1 MGQGKE
7 YVLKTAKEKNVKFV
21 RLWFTDVLGLLK
33 SFAITI
39 EELEDALTEGVRFD
53 ASTLDGFMRSE
64 EHELVALPDCTTFQL
79 LPWRPSEDAVARM
92 FCDIYNPDMTPYEGD
107 CRFILK
113 QTLKKAA
120 EKGFVFYTG
129 PEIEF
134 FFFKDQNNPEVLDQ
148 GGYFDLT
155 PLDSASDYRR
165 QTVLTLEKM
174 GVGIISSHHE
184 GAFSQHEID
193 LRHED
198 ALTTADN
205 IMTFR
210 VVTKEIAQKN
220 NIYASFMPKP
230 LSKQNGSGMHIHMSL
245 FKDENNIFY
254 DKESPANLSE
264 TGKYF
269 IAGILKH
276 CNEYFAVTNQWIN
289 SYKRF
294 IQGFEAPTFVSWS
307 TGSNSAL
314 VRVPELRKDKSH
326 SMRIELR
333 SPDPSC
339 NPYLAFAS
347 ILSAGLKGI
356 EEKYELPK
364 QIDRNYYNKNRKQLK
379 ELGLTPLPSQLS
391 EALIYLS
398 GSDLIREVLGPVL
411 FDKFIDN
418 KLHEINEYN
427 KHITD
432 FEISKY
438 LPIL

>member
-1 MGQGKE
+1 MNKDKE
-7 YVLKTAKEKNVKFV
+7 FVLKLARDKNVKFI

-39 EELEDALTEGVRFD
+39 EELEDALYEGVRFD

-64 EHELVALPDCTTFQL
+64 EHELIALPDCTTFQL
-79 LPWRPSEDAVARM
+79 LPWRPKEDAVARM
-92 FCDIYNPDMTPYEGD
+92 FCDIYNPDMTPYDGD
-107 CRFILK
+107 SRYILK
-113 QTLKKAA
+113 QNLKKAA
-120 EKGFVFYTG
+120 EKGLIFYTG

-134 FFFKDQNNPEVLDQ
+134 FFFAGQNKPEVLDQ

-155 PLDSASDYRR
+155 PLDSASDFRR
-165 QTVLTLEKM
+165 QVVLTLEKM
-174 GVGIISSHHE
+174 GIGIISSHHE

-210 VVTKEIAQKN
+210 VVTKEIAQEN

-230 LSKQNGSGMHIHMSL
+230 LSFQNGSGMHMHMSL
-245 FKDENNIFY
+245 FKDEENIFY
-254 DKESPANLSE
+254 NSNEEANLSE

-276 CNEYFAVTNQWIN
+276 CPEFFAITNQWIN

-294 IQGFEAPTFVSWS
+294 VQGYEAPTFLSWG

-314 VRVPELRKDKSH
+314 VRVPELRKDKSN

-333 SPDPSC
+333 NPDPAC
-339 NPYLAFAS
+339 NPYLAFSA
-347 ILSAGLKGI
+347 ILCAGLKGI
-356 EEKYELPK
+356 EEKYDLPE
-364 QIDRNYYNKNRKQLK
+364 QIENNYYDKNRKELK
-379 ELGLTPLPSQLS
+379 ELGLTPVPSQLS
-391 EALIYLS
+391 EALIYFSKSNLMK
-398 GSDLIREVLGPVL
+398 EALGNTL
-411 FDKFIDN
+411 FEKYLDN
-418 KLHEINEYN
+418 KLFELNEYN
-427 KHITD
+427 KYVTD
-432 FEISKY
+432 FEINKY